1 MIPATLNF
9 LASAA
14 FYLGAAWLVRW
25 HWSGPIAYLILR
37 SKRNELTL
45 PLAKEGTSYTVTN
58 LSEQPLVL
66 RGTRT
71 QPLTGW
77 SDVELKKGDTYT
89 FEVKGKHW
97 VVKP

>member
-1 MIPATLNF
+1 VARAVALEESMNRRIFFAV
-9 LASAA
+9 
-14 FYLGAAWLVRW
+14 LGA
-25 HWSGPIAYLILR
+25 SGPIAYLIYLLR

-45 PLAKEGTSYTVTN
+45 PRAKEGTSYTVTN